1 MEHYANG
8 ISIQRAVIKT
18 PTNLVE
24 QLLELRNGQLQDQY
38 EFEGDVAIHKTSGI
52 KYDLEKDILNVEKT
66 FKREKSGITRDR
78 ASKME
83 KSIYNL
89 KVCWNRLYAD
99 TQGS

>member
-1 MEHYANG
+1 MYEMEHYANG

-52 KYDLEKDILNVEKT
+52 QYHLENGLLRIKAL
-66 FKREKSGITRDR
+66 F
-78 ASKME
+78 
-83 KSIYNL
+83 
-89 KVCWNRLYAD
+89 
-99 TQGS
+99 Q

>member
-1 MEHYANG
+1 M
-8 ISIQRAVIKT
+8 
-18 PTNLVE
+18 
-24 QLLELRNGQLQDQY
+24 
-38 EFEGDVAIHKTSGI
+38 
-52 KYDLEKDILNVEKT
+52 DLEKDILNVEKT